1 MLVDFL
7 ISKDYTSFSIEVFI
21 ADNFLRILVV
31 SQTNDSTKA
40 FYSFYVPTVFPVSC
54 FSALVPI

>member
-7 ISKDYTSFSIEVFI
+7 ISKDYTRFSIEVFI
-21 ADNFLRILVV
+21 ADNFLRILVI

-40 FYSFYVPTVFPVSC
+40 FYSFYVSTVFPL
-54 FSALVPI
+54 SALVL